1 LELKIRNIDLYLVR
15 MKLVSP
21 FETSFGVETH
31 RETVIVR
38 IEEEGGEVGWGES
51 PIMEGPWY
59 SYETSQTAWHVLRD
73 FVAPKLVGSEI
84 DGPKDMWK
92 GVGKRVR
99 GHNIA
104 KAGVDKALWDL
115 KAKLEGKS
123 LSSLLG
129 GIRDRIHSG
138 ISIGIKKNI
147 DELLKT
153 IERRL
158 EEGYKRIKLK
168 IKPGW
173 DVEVIRRVRKEYPD
187 VPLQVDAN
195 AAYTLDDYLSLRKLD
210 RFDLLMIEQ
219 PLDEDDLADHSQL
232 ARKISTPICL
242 DESIKTIYDVK
253 AAYLLGSCEIINLK
267 PSRVG
272 GITKGLEIHDLCL
285 SLGIPI
291 WIGGMLET
299 GVGRG
304 FLVSLASLP
313 GVKFP
318 NDISASSR
326 YFKEDIVEPEWS
338 LNPDGTISVPSA
350 PGIGVEVKE
359 ELLDRV
365 TVRRERIG

>member
-1 LELKIRNIDLYLVR
+1 MRIRNIELYLVR
-15 MKLVSP
+15 MKLISP

-59 SYETSQTAWHVLRD
+59 SYETSETAWHVLKD
-73 FVAPKLVGSEI
+73 FVAPALVGFEI

-92 GVGKRVR
+92 GIGKRVR

-104 KAGVDKALWDL
+104 KAGMDKALWDL
-115 KAKLEGKS
+115 KAKLDGKS
-123 LSSLLG
+123 LSRMLG
-129 GIRDRIHSG
+129 GVREKIDSG
-138 ISIGIKKNI
+138 ISIGIKR
-147 DELLKT
+147 DVGELLKT
-153 IERRL
+153 IGKRL
-158 EEGYKRIKLK
+158 DEGYKRIKLK

-173 DVEVIRRVRKEYPD
+173 DVKVLEEVRREYPD
-187 VPLQVDAN
+187 ILLQVDAN
-195 AAYTLDDYLSLRKLD
+195 AAYTLDDYSSLRKLD

-242 DESIKTIYDVK
+242 DESIKTIHDVK

-272 GITKGLEIHDLCL
+272 GITKGLKIHDLCL

-299 GVGRG
+299 GIGRG
-304 FLVSLASLP
+304 FLVAMASLP

-326 YFKEDIVEPEWS
+326 YYKEDIVEPEWI
-338 LNPDGTISVPSA
+338 LNPDGTLSVPKV

-359 ELLDRV
+359 DMLEKV
-365 TVRRERIG
+365 SVRRERIS

>member
-1 LELKIRNIDLYLVR
+1 MRISKIDLYLVR

-38 IEEEGGEVGWGES
+38 IEEERGEVGWGEA

-59 SYETSQTAWHVLRD
+59 SYETSQTAWHVLKD
-73 FVAPKLVGSEI
+73 FVAPSLVGEEVE
-84 DGPKDMWK
+84 GPGGFWE
-92 GVGKRVR
+92 GIGKRVR

-115 KAKLEGKS
+115 KARLMGES
-123 LSSLLG
+123 LSKLIG
-129 GIRDRIHSG
+129 GVRDEIYSG

-147 DELLKT
+147 KELLKT
-153 IERRL
+153 VERRL
-158 EEGYKRIKLK
+158 EEGYRRIKLK
-168 IKPGW
+168 IRPGW
-173 DVEVIRRVRKEYPD
+173 DVGVLREVRKEFPHI
-187 VPLQVDAN
+187 PLQVDAN
-195 AAYTLDDYLSLRKLD
+195 AAYTLDDYLLLRKLD
-210 RFDLLMIEQ
+210 QFDLLMIEQ

-285 SLGIPI
+285 RLGIPI

-299 GVGRG
+299 GIGRG
-304 FLVSLASLP
+304 FLVAMATLP

-326 YFKEDIVEPEWS
+326 YFKEDIVEPEWC
-338 LNPDGTISVPSA
+338 LNPDGTISVPKA

-359 ELLDRV
+359 EMLERV
-365 TVRRERIG
+365 SIKRERIG